1 MFDILKTCLYGL
13 LAIVLSPF
21 VCLFLLLYAIYGIFL
36 FLYILIRSI
45 VIDLRN
51 IFNKKGE
58 FINPFKELPEDVLC
72 RQILER
78 QKEELQNPQGSE
90 VKEQVQNIIYQQNFY
105 GTFPPN
111 MQGNFPNPQGMPNP
125 NNMINN
131 QPPLPSNQQLN
142 NQNPYPYTNYSPIE
156 QQQFNALGNSTP
168 GNNVINPP
176 KNDNT
181 LTDDLEDDKGG
192 NAK

>member
-1 MFDILKTCLYGL
+1 
-13 LAIVLSPF
+13 
-21 VCLFLLLYAIYGIFL
+21 
-36 FLYILIRSI
+36 
-45 VIDLRN
+45 
-51 IFNKKGE
+51 
-58 FINPFKELPEDVLC
+58 
-72 RQILER
+72 
-78 QKEELQNPQGSE
+78 
-90 VKEQVQNIIYQQNFY
+90 
-105 GTFPPN
+105 
-111 MQGNFPNPQGMPNP
+111 MQGNFPNPQGMPNQ

-168 GNNVINPP
+168 RNNVINPP

>member
-13 LAIVLSPF
+13 LAILLSPF
-21 VCLFLLLYAIYGIFL
+21 VCLFLLLYAVYGIFL

-111 MQGNFPNPQGMPNP
+111 MQGNFPNHQGMPNP
-125 NNMINN
+125 NNVINN
-131 QPPLPSNQQLN
+131 QPPLSSNQQLN
-142 NQNPYPYTNYSPIE
+142 NQNPYPYANYSPIE

>member
-13 LAIVLSPF
+13 LAILLSPF
-21 VCLFLLLYAIYGIFL
+21 VCLFLLLYAIYWIFL

-90 VKEQVQNIIYQQNFY
+90 VKEQVH
-105 GTFPPN
+105 
-111 MQGNFPNPQGMPNP
+111 
-125 NNMINN
+125 
-131 QPPLPSNQQLN
+131 
-142 NQNPYPYTNYSPIE
+142 
-156 QQQFNALGNSTP
+156 
-168 GNNVINPP
+168 
-176 KNDNT
+176 
-181 LTDDLEDDKGG
+181 
-192 NAK
+192 